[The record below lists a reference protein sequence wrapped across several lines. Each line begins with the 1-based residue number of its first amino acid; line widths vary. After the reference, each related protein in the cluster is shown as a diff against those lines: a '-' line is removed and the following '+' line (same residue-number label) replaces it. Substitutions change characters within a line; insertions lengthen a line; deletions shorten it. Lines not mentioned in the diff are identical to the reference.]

1 MAQSAFEILSITLNI
16 KFISVP
22 QVCPGP
28 PRSAQVLPGS
38 PRKSPTVST
47 KDCAAVMLGGNGW
60 ELSGRT
66 WKNLGRVFLRKLGYI
81 NLSRDF
87 LKKIVVNLVWFQ
99 SCKVCNR

>member
-38 PRKSPTVST
+38 PGFSQEIP
-47 KDCAAVMLGGNGW
+47 
-60 ELSGRT
+60 
-66 WKNLGRVFLRKLGYI
+66 
-81 NLSRDF
+81 
-87 LKKIVVNLVWFQ
+87 
-99 SCKVCNR
+99 NRFH